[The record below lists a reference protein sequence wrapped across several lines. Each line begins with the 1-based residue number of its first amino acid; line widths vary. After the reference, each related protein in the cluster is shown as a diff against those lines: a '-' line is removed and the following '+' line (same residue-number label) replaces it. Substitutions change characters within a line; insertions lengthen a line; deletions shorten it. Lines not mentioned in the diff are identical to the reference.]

1 MTTGDRPLSP
11 HLQVYRFQWTMAL
24 SILHRITGVAL
35 AVGALMLVCWLVALA
50 DGPAAYAAIESFLA
64 SWFGRLLMFGW
75 TWSLIYHLLA
85 GIRHL
90 VWDTGHGFSL
100 PAAQASGYI
109 VAMGSVILTL
119 LVWVAAYQALGRL

>member
-11 HLQVYRFQWTMAL
+11 HLQVYRVQWTMAL

-35 AVGALMLVCWLVALA
+35 AVGALMLVYWLVALA
-50 DGPAAYAAIESFLA
+50 DGPEAYAAIEAFLA
-64 SWFGRLLMFGW
+64 GWFGRLLLFGW

-90 VWDTGHGFSL
+90 VWDTGRGFSL
-100 PAAQASGYI
+100 PAAQASGYT
-109 VAMGSVILTL
+109 VALGSVVLTVF
-119 LVWVAAYQALGRL
+119 VWVAAYHAVGKL